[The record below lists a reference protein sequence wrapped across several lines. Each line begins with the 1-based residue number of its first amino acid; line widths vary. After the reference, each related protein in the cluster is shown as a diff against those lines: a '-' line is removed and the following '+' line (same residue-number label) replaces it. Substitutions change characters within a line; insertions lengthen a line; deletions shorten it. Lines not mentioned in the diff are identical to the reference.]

1 MTRRTPLRPVLYAA
15 ILISVGL
22 LFSGS
27 DARAQAFEVPDGF
40 LTEPAPKTG
49 MNEGL
54 KGILTVRPADGAFSD
69 LTDIQLSEVTEKIND
84 QDAWLKK
91 RISVNIG
98 DGNMGKDLFESP
110 DSPFGDPAF
119 EALRKAL
126 PNLFE
131 RLGKLGELPLEFCE
145 DPTTG
150 YNAAGEFR
158 QLYCAF
164 EFGPFRRFQVYRL
177 QESDG
182 HWYFTEIRTMNE
194 RRLRHLLAI
203 ANSFNM

>member
-1 MTRRTPLRPVLYAA
+1 MRHLTPARLFLGAA
-15 ILISVGL
+15 L
-22 LFSGS
+22 LTAFGIFAAAS
-27 DARAQAFEVPDGF
+27 DVRAQAFEVPEGF
-40 LTEPAPKTG
+40 VTERTPEARMEK
-49 MNEGL
+49 GL
-54 KGILTVRPADGAFSD
+54 KGILTVRPDEGAFSD
-69 LTDIQLSEVTEKIND
+69 LTDIRLSEVTENVEDMDK
-84 QDAWLKK
+84 WLKK
-91 RISVNIG
+91 RVSVDIG
-98 DGNMGKDLFESP
+98 DGGMAKELFESP

-150 YNAAGEFR
+150 YNAAGDFR

-164 EFGPFRRFQVYRL
+164 EFGPFRRFQVLRL
-177 QESDG
+177 QEADG

-203 ANSFNM
+203 ANSFNT